1 MPLTEHDLA
10 KYPFLPQ
17 AKQHVAEL
25 GIDIAELGSLEVVLE
40 RAKERITATY
50 EFVAYYYQQP
60 SKKLEVEITSFP
72 VAILVVAGVN
82 DNTLRKRYAL
92 SEAKKMYNYL
102 ISEKND
108 EIILRIAK
116 FFKWDINPSEQTP
129 YPYTIQFVN
138 YVNNT
143 TRGRLV
149 HASKWKLVNRQIL
162 KGQIYVTRQEVCRL
176 LQEEIKKYIEDKAK
190 EKIAKTPQ
198 SIQALVD
205 EIKAEFLKRKPHLA
219 EFDQIVLAEE
229 SEYPPCIKNLMDRI
243 VKGQHLSHVERLT
256 LVTYLLH
263 QGVSTEG
270 VVNLFSNVADF
281 REDKTRYQVE
291 HLAGQRGSRT
301 IYKPYNCATL
311 QTHGVCVNPND
322 PICRTIRNPLNYHL
336 RKRPQEAPP
345 SKPTASASTQTKTA
359 KELDTH

>member
-1 MPLTEHDLA
+1 MPLTTTDLA

-17 AKQHVAEL
+17 AKQQIAEL
-25 GIDIAELGSLEVVLE
+25 DIDIADLGSLEAVVE
-40 RAKERITATY
+40 RAKERIAATY

-72 VAILVVAGVN
+72 VAILVVTGVN
-82 DNTLRKRYAL
+82 DTTLTERYAL
-92 SEAKKMYNYL
+92 SEAKKMYKYL
-102 ISEKND
+102 ISERND

-116 FFKWDINPSEQTP
+116 FFKWNINPSQESP
-129 YPYTIQFVN
+129 FPYTIHFVN
-138 YVNNT
+138 YLNNG

-149 HASKWKLVNRQIL
+149 HAPEWKFANRQVQ
-162 KGQIYVTRQEVCRL
+162 KGQVYITRKELCRL
-176 LQEEIKKYIEDKAK
+176 LQEEIKKYVEDRAK
-190 EKIAKTPQ
+190 EKIAKSPQ
-198 SIQALVD
+198 IIQALVD
-205 EIKAEFLKRKPHLA
+205 ETKTEFLKRKPHLT
-219 EFDQIVLAEE
+219 EFDQIILAEE
-229 SEYPPCIKNLMDRI
+229 SEYPPCIKNLMDRA

-263 QGVSTEG
+263 QGVSTDG
-270 VVNLFSNVADF
+270 VINLFSNVADF

-322 PICRTIRNPLNYHL
+322 PICRTIRNPLSYHL
-336 RKRPQEAPP
+336 RK
-345 SKPTASASTQTKTA
+345 KPAEEQAQ
-359 KELDTH
+359 